1 MLEQPARVI
10 ESSEAGI
17 WVEPVAPSGCG
28 VCAGQGCASRQL
40 AEFFQR
46 RPRRYRVQS
55 ILPLSVGDHV
65 VVGLPDGSL
74 LRSVFLFYGLPLV
87 FILAGAVIA
96 QLWRPGDAAAV
107 SGALVGGCV
116 AWGLMFITRTGRGV
130 HARPEILRCEQLIA
144 IPSKGN

>member
-10 ESSEAGI
+10 ESSEAGV

-46 RPRRYRVQS
+46 RPRRYQVQTR
-55 ILPLSVGDHV
+55 LALSVGDRV
-65 VVGLPDGSL
+65 IVGVPEGSVL
-74 LRSVFLFYGLPLV
+74 SSVFLLYGLPLV
-87 FILAGAVIA
+87 FVLTGAAMA

-107 SGALVGGCV
+107 TGALVGGAL
-116 AWGLMFITRTGRGV
+116 AWGLRFVTRTGRGMQV
-130 HARPEILRCEQLIA
+130 RPEILRCE
-144 IPSKGN
+144 N

>member
-10 ESSEAGI
+10 ESSEAGV

-46 RPRRYRVQS
+46 RPRRYQVQS
-55 ILPLSVGDHV
+55 SLPLSVGDRV

-74 LRSVFLFYGLPLV
+74 LGSVLLVYGLPLV
-87 FILAGAVIA
+87 CILTGAVVA

-107 SGALVGGCV
+107 LGALVGGGM
-116 AWGLMFITRTGRGV
+116 AWAVTFISRMGRGR
-130 HARPEILRCEQLIA
+130 HARPEILRCE
-144 IPSKGN
+144 

>member
-10 ESSEAGI
+10 ESSEAGV

-46 RPRRYRVQS
+46 RPRRYQVQS
-55 ILPLSVGDHV
+55 SLALSVGDRV
-65 VVGLPDGSL
+65 VVGLPEGSL
-74 LRSVFLFYGLPLV
+74 LKSVFLLYGLPLV
-87 FILAGAVIA
+87 FILAGAAMA

-107 SGALVGGCV
+107 TGALVGGTL
-116 AWGLMFITRTGRGV
+116 AWSLRFMTRTGRRMQ
-130 HARPEILRCEQLIA
+130 ARPEILRCE
-144 IPSKGN
+144 N